1 MKTSTSSSKPR
12 VRKSPSID
20 GRSGSAA
27 ARQPLPWDLAV
38 LARALAAETPSPGLQ
53 RKARAY
59 LARPNQQQ
67 AAKLL
72 LAARLSL

>member
-20 GRSGSAA
+20 GRSGST
-27 ARQPLPWDLAV
+27 RQPLPWDLAV
-38 LARALAAETPSPGLQ
+38 LARALAAETPSPDLQ
-53 RKARAY
+53 RRARAY